1 MTISDKPRTGAA
13 VAVTDAE
20 SGSEGLDR
28 DEDLR
33 KSLYALKVMNER
45 GLMPQAEY
53 EAAVMRLTGDG
64 SDA

>member
-1 MTISDKPRTGAA
+1 MTMSDKPRTGAA
-13 VAVTDAE
+13 IAATDAE

-33 KSLYALKVMNER
+33 KSLYALKVMHER

-53 EAAVMRLTGDG
+53 EAAVARLTGSG
-64 SDA
+64 TGA